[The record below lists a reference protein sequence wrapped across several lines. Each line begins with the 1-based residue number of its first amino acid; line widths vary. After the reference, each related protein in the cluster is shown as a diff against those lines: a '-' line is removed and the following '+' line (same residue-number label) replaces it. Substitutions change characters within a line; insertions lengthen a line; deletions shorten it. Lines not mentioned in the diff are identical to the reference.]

1 MSEAV
6 NNEERNFDPYAI
18 PMDDKFN
25 VADGFLFE
33 ADEQWKWFERLR
45 NEAPVH
51 YCSESEFGP
60 YWSVTKF
67 EDIMHVDKNHGIYS
81 SEGGIT
87 IVDQDEDFPLPMFI
101 AMDPPTHDVQ
111 RKTVSPVVAPMNL
124 AKMEGLIRQRVCTI
138 LDGLPIGEEFDWVNR
153 VSIELTTQMLATLFD
168 FPFEDRAKLTRWS
181 DLATADENS
190 GIVDSEDQRREELM
204 ECLTYFGR
212 LWQERAGK
220 PGDDLISMLANAA
233 LHSISP

>member
-1 MSEAV
+1 
-6 NNEERNFDPYAI
+6 
-18 PMDDKFN
+18 
-25 VADGFLFE
+25 
-33 ADEQWKWFERLR
+33 
-45 NEAPVH
+45 
-51 YCSESEFGP
+51 
-60 YWSVTKF
+60 
-67 EDIMHVDKNHGIYS
+67 
-81 SEGGIT
+81 
-87 IVDQDEDFPLPMFI
+87 MFI

-212 LWQERAGK
+212 LWQERGA
-220 PGDDLISMLANAA
+220 
-233 LHSISP
+233 H